1 MDSKQA
7 VTVLAALAQETR
19 LAIFRHLVIAGD
31 DGVAAG
37 VIAADL
43 DVPAPTLSFHLK
55 ELERA
60 SIITSRRD
68 SRQIYYSANYAG
80 MKSLIA
86 FLTDDCCRGHPE
98 VCFAPKRRRAR

>member
-7 VTVLAALAQETR
+7 VTVLAALAQGTR

-37 VIAADL
+37 AIAAEL

-60 SIITSRRD
+60 SIIASRRE
-68 SRQIYYSANYAG
+68 SRQIYYTANYAA
-80 MKSLIA
+80 MKALIG

-98 VCFAPKRRRAR
+98 VCFAPKRRRAS